1 MSRLRPSAYFQAL
14 PSQFYMKIYLI
25 LFKIFSII
33 RARQND
39 FINIDEFAFDGL
51 PNLREIE
58 LFSARDCRIGFIAVE
73 NASLFDLNE
82 LKEELRDN
90 CKGSD
95 FKIMEM
101 HAAMLETIEENGDSL
116 KIY

>member
-1 MSRLRPSAYFQAL
+1 MRPSAYFQAL
-14 PSQFYMKIYLI
+14 PTQFYIKIPLI
-25 LFKIFSII
+25 SFKIFSII

-39 FINIDEFAFDGL
+39 FIHIDEFAFDGL
-51 PNLREIE
+51 PNLREID
-58 LFSARDCRIGFIAVE
+58 LFSARDCRIGLISVE
-73 NASLFDLNE
+73 NSSLFQLSE